1 MQCREHW
8 IFHSR
13 NATFDV
19 RHLRVTVIFLF
30 LSFLFFAAGFVAS
43 VAVVCGY
50 FSCCILLF
58 TFHTSEI
65 SRFHFRRTH
74 CTHTQWT
81 RAKKKIEK
89 KKTKKKNLFTDKSGS
104 CVIHLHTAFYFLIA
118 IRYTERQCRSE
129 ISLFFVNIHRFGPQ
143 KPTHNS
149 ESTVKRTKIYLKMW
163 EKSRKK
169 SIDCVPFDVRQCI
182 NLAGSRVTACVQRRR
197 ENHAPTVVNK
207 FTIHSIV
214 RLFFL
219 PFLTHTGA
227 RFPPE

>member
-1 MQCREHW
+1 MQGALNFPFEKCHIRRPTFTRHSNFSVSFFSFFRCWLCRLGRRCLW
-8 IFHSR
+8 I
-13 NATFDV
+13 
-19 RHLRVTVIFLF
+19 LF
-30 LSFLFFAAGFVAS
+30 LLYSSF
-43 VAVVCGY
+43 Y
-50 FSCCILLF
+50 
-58 TFHTSEI
+58 I
-65 SRFHFRRTH
+65 SYVWNLSFPLSSNSLH
-74 CTHTQWT
+74 THTMNA
-81 RAKKKIEK
+81 RKKKDREK
-89 KKTKKKNLFTDKSGS
+89 KNKKKNLFTDKSGS

-207 FTIHSIV
+207 FTIHSFV